1 MSATTSEIEGWSNCT
16 EPPEAG
22 FYNTYLTTGEPGFKN
37 LVSPLLASCS
47 VESMS
52 KLSSLHS

>member
-1 MSATTSEIEGWSNCT
+1 MPATTSEIECWSDCT
-16 EPPEAG
+16 ETTEAG

-52 KLSSLHS
+52 KL